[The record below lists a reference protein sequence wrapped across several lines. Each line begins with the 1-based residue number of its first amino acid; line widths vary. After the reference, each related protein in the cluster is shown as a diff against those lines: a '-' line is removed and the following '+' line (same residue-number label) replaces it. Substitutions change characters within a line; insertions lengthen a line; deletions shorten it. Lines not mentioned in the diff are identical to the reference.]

1 MKNIFLFIITISL
14 LFSFSLYAENVKHT
28 VVKGDTF
35 YSISKKY
42 NLTIDELCKAN
53 NCTKNDVLKIGQV
66 LVIPQKSVTQT
77 KTLPEAKITM
87 PQKTDTYTVQ
97 KGDTLYS
104 IAKRFDISVDILKIL
119 NEMSGSTIKVGQ
131 KITVPQKAE
140 SVSAVTKTELTKVQN
155 PNPVAQPVETTAK
168 ANYDDPR
175 KIDTNKKV
183 NTSIMWPIKTEDISY
198 VNGKVSGVLLNGK
211 KSEDVQAIK
220 GGIVMFSGI
229 YRGFGQVVFVQP
241 STDMMYVYTGLEAI
255 NVKKGEK
262 VDSGDVLG
270 KLGIDMHSGKPQLNF
285 MVFKNNKP
293 IDPAKAP
300 RG

>member
-1 MKNIFLFIITISL
+1 MKKNLCLIFALVFISIFPI
-14 LFSFSLYAENVKHT
+14 YAQNVKHT
-28 VVKGDTF
+28 VAKGDTF

-53 NCTKNDVLKIGQV
+53 NCKKDDVLKIGQV
-66 LVIPQKSVTQT
+66 LVIPQKQPF
-77 KTLPEAKITM
+77 PEAKITM

-131 KITVPQKAE
+131 KIVVPQKTE
-140 SVSAVTKTELTKVQN
+140 SVASLAKTDDKNTVKQPAPVTVKTDYE
-155 PNPVAQPVETTAK
+155 
-168 ANYDDPR
+168 DPR

-183 NTSIMWPIKTEDISY
+183 NTNLLWPIKTDDMSY

-220 GGIVMFSGI
+220 GGTVMFSGI

-241 STDMMYVYTGLEAI
+241 SSDMMYVYTGLEAI

-262 VDSGDVLG
+262 VDSGDILG
-270 KLGIDMHSGKPQLNF
+270 TLGIDMHSGKPQLNF